1 VFAAEIEF
9 LSLAERKTINKPSE
23 KATERSGEKR
33 KRKGEKDGWS
43 KRKGEG
49 RGEAAGGRKAKV
61 TKLRIRH
68 VALGL
73 TFVLCSTL
81 EKGVS

>member
-33 KRKGEKDGWS
+33 KRKGEKDGWF

-49 RGEAAGGRKAKV
+49 
-61 TKLRIRH
+61 
-68 VALGL
+68 
-73 TFVLCSTL
+73 
-81 EKGVS
+81 

>member
-33 KRKGEKDGWS
+33 KRKGEKDGWFR
-43 KRKGEG
+43 RKGE

-81 EKGVS
+81 EKVVS

>member
-1 VFAAEIEF
+1 MNRNNVLQAY
-9 LSLAERKTINKPSE
+9 KNMKKGKE
-23 KATERSGEKR
+23 KKKDGWF
-33 KRKGEKDGWS
+33 KRKGQK
-43 KRKGEG
+43 
-49 RGEAAGGRKAKV
+49 GEAAGGRKAKV